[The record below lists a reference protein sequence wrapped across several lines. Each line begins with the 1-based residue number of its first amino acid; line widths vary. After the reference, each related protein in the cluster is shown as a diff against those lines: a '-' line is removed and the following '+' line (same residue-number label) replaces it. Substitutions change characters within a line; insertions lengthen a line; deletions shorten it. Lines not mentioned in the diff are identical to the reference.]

1 MYPNY
6 YQRKSF
12 NIQSTINT
20 TIRGIQIINQL
31 IPIIYQIKPLI
42 DNTRQGINIL
52 KALNQLDDLELD
64 EIVSEIKPINK
75 ESKEIFENML

>member
-12 NIQSTINT
+12 NIQSSINT

-42 DNTRQGINIL
+42 DNTRQGINIF
-52 KALNQLDDLELD
+52 KAINQLDDLELD
-64 EIVSEIKPINK
+64 EIVSKIKPINK